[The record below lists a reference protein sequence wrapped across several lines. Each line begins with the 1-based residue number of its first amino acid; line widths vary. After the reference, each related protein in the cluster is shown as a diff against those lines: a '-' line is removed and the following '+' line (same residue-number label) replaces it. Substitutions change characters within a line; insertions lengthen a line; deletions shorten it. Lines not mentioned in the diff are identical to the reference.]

1 MKDILK
7 IAFVVCTLLVSTKFF
22 SAQFLGDLFSVKIP
36 AIYMLGLIGF
46 SMLYFFRKSKGF
58 IFPIQLITL
67 SMLFSIVIAYL
78 NWGQSIMDSLIKTTP
93 FLVYPFFFYLISV
106 RFSVKILEKIIIAL
120 GFLYLILY
128 AFQFM
133 NPSTVYF
140 GFPFDN
146 PLGEYDERRGII
158 RIIFPG
164 AGIFYLAVFISICKL
179 TTKNE
184 NKFINIIFTIGGVVI
199 PVLQVVRQVI
209 AINALIY
216 FYHFAVNLS
225 LFKKLIITIA
235 VGSIGFYIFSLNLSV
250 FEGIKDVSESNSK
263 EGSKNIRVITGTYYL
278 FEFSDNLLTKVLGN
292 GVPNFKS
299 AYGQKTAKLEEKG
312 MWLEDVG
319 IIAMYSQFGIFAI
332 ISWLIIWYKS
342 FTVPIP
348 KEYYYVKYYLWLL
361 LLSSF
366 TSGSLYN
373 VHYIGSTVIVLYIYH
388 SITTKT
394 RKSKITLLLE
404 LLKKKNISI
413 NDLIDEDE
421 IIEAQKF

>member
-1 MKDILK
+1 MKDIIK
-7 IAFVVCTLLVSTKFF
+7 IVFVVCTILVSTKFF
-22 SAQFLGDLFSVKIP
+22 SVQFLGDLFSVKIP
-36 AIYMLGLIGF
+36 AIYMLGLISF

-67 SMLFSIVIAYL
+67 AMLFSIIMAYL
-78 NWGQSIMDSLIKTTP
+78 NWGQSIMDTLIRTTP
-93 FLVYPFFFYLISV
+93 FLVYPFFFYLISI
-106 RFSVKILEKIIIAL
+106 RFSVEILEKIIIIF
-120 GFLYLILY
+120 GFLYLGLY

-184 NKFINIIFTIGGVVI
+184 NKFTNIFFTIGGIVI
-199 PVLQVVRQVI
+199 PVLQVVRQII
-209 AINALIY
+209 AINTILY

-225 LFKKLIITIA
+225 LFKKLIISVT
-235 VGSIGFYIFSLNLSV
+235 VCSIIFYILNLDLSV
-250 FEGIKDVSESNSK
+250 FQGIKDVTQANSK

-278 FEFSDNLLTKVLGN
+278 FEFSDNVFTKVFGN
-292 GVPNFKS
+292 GVPHFKS
-299 AYGQKTAKLEEKG
+299 FYGQITTKLEEKG
-312 MWLEDVG
+312 IWMEDVG

-342 FTVPIP
+342 FTVQIP

-361 LLSSF
+361 LLTSF

-373 VHYIGSTVIVLYIYH
+373 VHYIISTVIVIYIYH
-388 SITTKT
+388 SITTKS
-394 RKSKITLLLE
+394 RKTKITLLLE

-413 NDLIDEDE
+413 NDLIDEE
-421 IIEAQKF
+421 EKIEVQKF